1 MKKLKKVLALGMAG
15 AMALSMAACGG
26 TGTSGSTATGDTAS
40 GSAAAS
46 GDIPTIKWVMVGNG
60 MPSNYDAWLAQVN
73 PYLEEKIG
81 VHVDVEVV
89 GWGDWDTRR
98 NVLVN
103 TAGDYDILFTNLN
116 TYTNDVAT
124 GAFLDITDLLKST
137 PDLKASVPDDYW
149 DAMRVNGQIYGVPAM
164 KDSSITQYLVMADD
178 AFEQYAPDYDPTTF
192 TDLTDP
198 ELTEALQAITDGSG
212 TAAFPLSSSAAT
224 YLTYQ
229 YDTLGAGIIGMGVK
243 YNDTTG
249 TVVSIFEQPEITEYL
264 ELLRSWYNSGII
276 NSDAATAAE
285 DQSYKA
291 ASIAQG
297 WSGAA
302 ETTWGPNMGT
312 TVSVAQWG
320 PTIISNDSVRG
331 SISCI
336 SNNCQY
342 PEKALQLLEIVNTDT
357 YVRDLFYYGVQGENW
372 DYTDDT
378 KQWVHKNNSDWS
390 MAGYTQ
396 GSFFTVTPDDTY
408 DFNQYDE
415 VEQLNAAAEPSVLL
429 GFSMDIEPVRDQVQN
444 CITICEK
451 YKSEL
456 LTGTREPSELVPQ
469 MLSELEGAG
478 FADVMAEAQSQVDA
492 FLAGNPPAAA
502 SAETAAE

>member
-124 GAFLDITDLLKST
+124 GAFLDITDLLEST

-178 AFEQYAPDYDPTTF
+178 AFEQYAPDYDPSTF

-212 TAAFPLSSSAAT
+212 QAAWSLSSSAAT

-243 YNDTTG
+243 YNDPEAK
-249 TVVSIFEQPEITEYL
+249 VVSIFEQPDITEYL
-264 ELLRSWYNSGII
+264 NLLRSWYQSGII
-276 NSDAATAAE
+276 NSDAATASE
-285 DQSYKA
+285 DNSYKA

-302 ETTWGPNMGT
+302 ETTWGPGMGT
-312 TVSVAQWG
+312 TVSVAQCG
-320 PTIISNDSVRG
+320 PTIVSNDSVRG

-336 SNNCQY
+336 SNNSAH
-342 PEKALQLLEIVNTDT
+342 PDKALQLLEIVNTDT
-357 YVRDLFYYGVQGENW
+357 YVRDLFYYGVQGDNW
-372 DYTDDT
+372 DYTDET
-378 KQWVHKNNSDWS
+378 KQWVHKNNADWS

-396 GSFFTVTPDDTY
+396 GSFFTVTPSDEF

-415 VEQLNAAAEPSVLL
+415 VEELNAAAEPSVLL

-456 LTGTREPSELVPQ
+456 LTGTRDPAELVPQ
-469 MLSELEGAG
+469 MMEELNGAG
-478 FADVMAEAQSQVDA
+478 FQDVMTEAQSQVDA
-492 FLAGNPPAAA
+492 FMASNPATAESA
-502 SAETAAE
+502 S

>member
-1 MKKLKKVLALGMAG
+1 MKKYMKLVSLGLTG
-15 AMALSMAACGG
+15 AMALSLAACGG
-26 TGTSGSTATGDTAS
+26 SGSSAATGET

-46 GDIPTIKWVMVGNG
+46 TAATDEVVTIKWITVGNG
-60 MPSNYDAWLAQVN
+60 MPSNYDAWLEQVN

-81 VHVDVEVV
+81 VNIDMEVV

-98 NVLVN
+98 NVVVN

-116 TYTNDVAT
+116 TYTNDVSN
-124 GAFLDITDLLKST
+124 GAFMDITELVQTAS
-137 PDLKASVPDDYW
+137 PDLYASIPADFW
-149 DAMRVNGQIYGVPAM
+149 EAMSVDGKIYGVPAM
-164 KDSSITQYLVMADD
+164 KDSSITEYLVLADD
-178 AFEQYAPDYDPTTF
+178 AFEQYAPDYDPSTF

-212 TAAFPLSSSAAT
+212 QAAWPLSSSAAT

-243 YNDTTG
+243 YNDPEAK
-249 TVVSIFEQPEITEYL
+249 VVSIFEQPEITEYL
-264 ELLRSWYNSGII
+264 NLLRSWYNTGII
-276 NSDAATAAE
+276 NSDAATASE
-285 DQSYKA
+285 DNSYKA

-302 ETTWGPNMGT
+302 KTNWGPAMGT
-312 TVSVAQWG
+312 TATAVQWG
-320 PTIISNDSVRG
+320 PTVLSNDSVRG

-336 SNNCQY
+336 SANCQH
-342 PEKALQLLEIVNTDT
+342 PDKVLQFLELVNTDT
-357 YVRDLFYYGVQGENW
+357 YVRDLFYYGVEGDNW
-372 DYTDDT
+372 EYTDET
-378 KQWVHKNNSDWS
+378 KTKVHKNNADWS

-396 GSFFTVTPDDTY
+396 GSYFTVTPTDQY
-408 DFNQYDE
+408 DFNEYDE
-415 VEQLNAAAEPSVLL
+415 VAELNAAAEPSVLL

-456 LTGTREPSELVPQ
+456 LTGTRDPAELVPQ
-469 MLSELEGAG
+469 MMEELNGAG
-478 FADVMAEAQSQVDA
+478 FQDVMTEAQSQVDA
-492 FLAGNPPAAA
+492 FMASNPATAESA
-502 SAETAAE
+502 S

>member
-1 MKKLKKVLALGMAG
+1 MKKYMKLVSLGLTG
-15 AMALSMAACGG
+15 AMALSLAACGG
-26 TGTSGSTATGDTAS
+26 SGSSAATGETGSDA
-40 GSAAAS
+40 GSASTAAT
-46 GDIPTIKWVMVGNG
+46 DEVVTIKWITVGNG
-60 MPSNYDAWLAQVN
+60 MPSNYDAWLEQVN

-81 VHVDVEVV
+81 VNVDMEVV

-98 NVLVN
+98 NVVVN
-103 TAGDYDILFTNLN
+103 TAGEYDILFTNLN
-116 TYTNDVAT
+116 TYTNDVST
-124 GAFLDITDLLKST
+124 GAFYDITELLDST
-137 PDLKASVPDDYW
+137 PDLKASIPDDYW

-178 AFEQYAPDYDPTTF
+178 AFEQYAPDYDPSTF

-212 TAAFPLSSSAAT
+212 QAAWPLSSSAAT

-243 YNDTTG
+243 YNDTEAK
-249 TVVSIFEQPEITEYL
+249 VVSIFEQPDITEYL
-264 ELLRSWYNSGII
+264 NLLRSWYQSGII
-276 NSDAATAAE
+276 NSDAATASE
-285 DQSYKA
+285 DNSYKA

-302 ETTWGPNMGT
+302 ETTWGPGMGT

-320 PTIISNDSVRG
+320 PTIVSNDSVRG

-336 SNNCQY
+336 SNNSAH
-342 PEKALQLLEIVNTDT
+342 PDKALQLLELVNTDT
-357 YVRDLFYYGVQGENW
+357 YVRDLFYYGVQGDNW
-372 DYTDDT
+372 DYTDET
-378 KQWVHKNNSDWS
+378 KQWVHKNNADWS

-396 GSFFTVTPDDTY
+396 GSFFTVTPSDEF

-415 VEQLNAAAEPSVLL
+415 VEELNAAAEPSVLL

-456 LTGTREPSELVPQ
+456 LTGTRDPAELVPQ
-469 MLSELEGAG
+469 MMEELNGAG
-478 FADVMAEAQSQVDA
+478 FQDVMTEAQSQVDA
-492 FLAGNPPAAA
+492 FMASNPATAESA
-502 SAETAAE
+502 S